1 MPVGYGESK
10 AMYQYK
16 AYTPDR
22 KIVEGTINASNEGMA
37 EEYLLKAGYHHVL
50 TLKKAQQALNFERI
64 LSWVRRTNK
73 TDITELFQQ
82 LATLIESRMPI
93 VQALQLLG
101 EQAPQADLKDII
113 NKLGKELSGGASFS
127 KALSL
132 YPQFV
137 PPHYCEVI
145 KVSEQTGNI
154 PMGLRLV
161 AGYMEKEASVTKNLT
176 RTLSYPAFLI
186 AMSLIVIVVIAII
199 ALPSLTDLFDSL
211 GATLPLAT
219 RMLVAIS
226 HFLTYYALY
235 LAAGLA
241 ALAIFITWYVKTAS
255 GKEVMDRVLL
265 KTPVIGRIVILRN
278 ICRFCR
284 NTAMMLEAGLTIPQS
299 LNSVLGVI
307 SNGVIKLALADV
319 RRELIKGKGIS
330 QPMAANRLFPGLL
343 VDMVNIG
350 EKTDTLQSSF
360 GTMADFY
367 EKKLDQKVQKLLAMV
382 EPVSIFIV
390 GLLIAFI
397 GMAII
402 TPIYSIYH
410 TI

>member
-1 MPVGYGESK
+1 
-10 AMYQYK
+10 MYQYK
-16 AYTPDR
+16 VYTPDR
-22 KIVEGTINASNEGMA
+22 KIVEGTINASSEVMA

-50 TLKKAQQALNFERI
+50 TLKKTQQAFSFERI
-64 LSWVRRTNK
+64 LSWLHRINK

-101 EQAPQADLKDII
+101 EQTPQPELQKII
-113 NKLGKELSGGASFS
+113 NQLGKDLSGGASFS
-127 KALSL
+127 QALSS
-132 YPQFV
+132 YPKLI
-137 PPHYCEVI
+137 PAHYCEVI

-154 PMGLRLV
+154 PLGLRLV
-161 AGYMEKEASVTKNLT
+161 AGYMEKESAVSKNLT

-186 AMSLIVIVVIAII
+186 AMSLIVIIVISII
-199 ALPSLTDLFDSL
+199 ALPSLTDLFDAL

-226 HFLTYYALY
+226 HFLTHYSLH
-235 LAAGLA
+235 LAAGLVTL
-241 ALAIFITWYVKTAS
+241 ALLIAWYVKTAS
-255 GKEVMDRVLL
+255 GKRRMDIILL
-265 KTPVIGRIVILRN
+265 KAPVISHVIILRN

-284 NTAMMLEAGLTIPQS
+284 NTAMLLEAGLTIPQS

-307 SNGVIKLALADV
+307 NNGIIKLALINV
-319 RRELIKGKGIS
+319 RQELIKGKGIS
-330 QPMAANRLFPGLL
+330 QPMAANPIFPSLL

-382 EPVSIFIV
+382 EPISIFIV
-390 GLLIAFI
+390 GLIIAFI

-402 TPIYSIYH
+402 TPIYSIYR
-410 TI
+410 TL